1 MLKEEKA
8 RKQKEYDRED
18 EPNRRMAPPPPPPPG
33 YAMEMD
39 YAPMM
44 ARAMAPPMMAMAM
57 AAPMEESM
65 MLKRMAAPKMKMM
78 KKDMARA
85 PMNDLRAMKMGK
97 IVS

>member
-39 YAPMM
+39 NAPMM

-57 AAPMEESM
+57 AAPME
-65 MLKRMAAPKMKMM
+65 RMAAPKMMMM
-78 KKDMARA
+78 KKAMARA
-85 PMNDLRAMKMGK
+85 PMREMRAMESGK